1 MPVDHRINST
11 PFTCQNRFFETKP
24 EGHAHGTGR
33 FKGSVFAGSL
43 YSDDV
48 RSLWLEHVR
57 DRRNP
62 DREAFWF
69 MWYDAKGY
77 PEVPLSGV
85 FDRMAAEEIAR
96 QMGTLLP

>member
-1 MPVDHRINST
+1 MPVDHRINAT
-11 PFTCQNRFFETKP
+11 PFTCQNRFFETKD
-24 EGHAHGTGR
+24 EGHPHGAGR
-33 FKGSVFAGSL
+33 FKGSVFAGCL
-43 YSDDV
+43 YADST

-57 DRRNP
+57 DRKNP

-96 QMGTLLP
+96 QMGSLLP